1 MTTDG
6 MVWRQLEQN
15 FDRLLEQEEEMEA
28 ETIAP
33 VRHRPQRPSTSKGND
48 QVRWLQKA
56 LNRVTRFGIAENG
69 IPSIQTRKALQ
80 KFQAE
85 RGLRPT
91 GALGPKTRAA
101 LIRLSGIPA
110 PRPVERDDDDTLY
123 EVEGFVGS
131 CPADSPYVIRE
142 FSQYSDDLSRLPPE
156 QQNKLAAIA
165 SEITRSRSGAPGI
178 TPVTQVIVVGHDDMD
193 AAREKREPG
202 FLQSLSERRAEA
214 VGFDLECR
222 AGTGNFDLIP
232 SGRGARELAVPTPRT
247 PPEHA
252 CNRRVEVVLVRPAEA
267 LPHLDQNQR
276 IVADNRRSTMRTF
289 YHVAL
294 QGTSGQWVSP
304 RAERK
309 AAEIAEK
316 VVPFIESKV
325 QESIRC
331 GSLPSLWNDVMQ
343 PYFQDAIQGTASK
356 NISADEVIKQAYE
369 MARHSYLVE
378 RQAGRSLE
386 WKNAPLPQP
395 VAPDCDVVKGQVP
408 TGPANHVLCGTHGH
422 ILDISAKM
430 VIAHDLEEYKR
441 LFRG

>member
-6 MVWRQLEQN
+6 MAWRQLEQH

-33 VRHRPQRPSTSKGND
+33 VRTRPQRASASKGND

-69 IPSIQTRKALQ
+69 VPSIQTRKALQ
-80 KFQAE
+80 KFQAD

-91 GALGPKTRAA
+91 GTLGPKTRAV
-101 LIRLSGIPA
+101 LIRLSGIAA
-110 PRPVERDDDDTLY
+110 PRWVARDDDDTLY

-142 FSQYSDDLSRLPPE
+142 FSQYSDDLSRLAPA

-165 SEITRSRSGAPGI
+165 GEITQSRSGAPGV

-202 FLQSLSERRAEA
+202 FLQSLSEKRAEA

-222 AGTGNFDLIP
+222 VGPGSFDLVP
-232 SGRGARELAVPTPRT
+232 SGRGARDLAVPTPRT
-247 PPEHA
+247 PDEHA
-252 CNRRVEVVLVRPAEA
+252 CNRRVEVVLVRAAES

-276 IVADNRRSTMRTF
+276 TVADNRRSSLRNF
-289 YHVAL
+289 YHIAL

-304 RAERK
+304 KAERK

-316 VVPFIESKV
+316 IVPFIESKV

-331 GSLPSLWNDVMQ
+331 GTLPAIWNDLMQ

-369 MARHSYLVE
+369 MARHSYFVE
-378 RQAGRSLE
+378 RQAGRKLE
-386 WKNAPLPQP
+386 WKDAPLPQP
-395 VAPDCDVVKGQVP
+395 MAPDCDVVKGQVP
-408 TGPANHVLCGTHGH
+408 GPPNHVLCGTHGH